1 MTLTTTQVAATEMPA
16 YLGPTAVL
24 VVAAAAVGYLCV
36 RLRVVPIVGFLL
48 AGVLIGPAQLGL
60 VASTSSV
67 DAAAEVGVILLLFTI
82 GIEFSLDRLA
92 AVWRWIAAGGGAQVA
107 LTTAAVL
114 GLAVATGSG
123 WRAGLF
129 TGFLIALS
137 STAIVI
143 KVLSDARASGTVRG
157 RLALAVLIFQDLAV
171 VAMVLVIPLLA
182 DSESGGLWSV
192 VRALGLAVLVVV
204 AVLLVARRVMP
215 RLLEW
220 VAAACSPEV
229 FLLAVMAIC
238 FGTAYLT
245 ALTGISV
252 SLGAFLAGLVVSE
265 SRHSTHALS
274 EVLPLQVVFSAV
286 FFVSIGM
293 LLDLGVLLDHLPTVV
308 AAVVLVVAIKVACT
322 TLALL
327 PLRVGWRQAVATALL
342 LGQVGEFSFVLL
354 RTGQDAGL
362 GLAGFGADGEQV
374 FLSTT
379 VLLMVL
385 TPALA
390 WAGDRIAAP
399 DSTGTAG
406 RPPTSQSHE
415 AESVAGPD
423 SRGHVLLLGWGE
435 DSLAVAH
442 ELRAGGHDVVMT
454 TLNPGGAQA
463 AERAGV
469 DVVRGDS
476 TRSHVLQEAGVAE
489 ARLVVVAE
497 DNPEQASRIAETVRG
512 ISTTPVLVRPHGE
525 PDLERLADAG
535 VAHVVDPRRVARQD
549 LTSTVLRTLG
559 QATPEPAAS
568 HTRTPVDVTRLV
580 AYRWPGE
587 GGCTHGEDS
596 RAVLPGSAGC
606 EECLRMGTPWVHLRV
621 CLTCGHVGC
630 CDSSPGRHARAHHGE
645 LGHPLV
651 ASAEPGDSWAYC
663 FLDDT
668 TVRAPADQ
676 ATARPT
682 TS

>member
-1 MTLTTTQVAATEMPA
+1 MPVMMAAGTEIPA

-24 VVAAAAVGYLCV
+24 VIAAAAVGYLCV

-92 AVWRWIAAGGGAQVA
+92 AVWRWIVAGGGAQVT
-107 LTTAAVL
+107 LTTLAVL

-143 KVLSDARASGTVRG
+143 KVLADAHATATVRG
-157 RLALAVLIFQDLAV
+157 RLTLAVLILQDLAV
-171 VAMVLVIPLLA
+171 VAMVMVIPLLG
-182 DSESGGLWSV
+182 DSATGGLMSV
-192 VRALGLAVLVVV
+192 ARALGLAVLVVV
-204 AVLLVARRVMP
+204 VVLLVARRVMP

-274 EVLPLQVVFSAV
+274 EVLPLQVIFSAV
-286 FFVSIGM
+286 FFVSVGM
-293 LLDLGVLLDHLPTVV
+293 LLDLGVLLDNLPTVI
-308 AAVVLVVAIKVACT
+308 AAGVLVVALKVVAT

-327 PLRVGWRQAVATALL
+327 PLRVGWRQAAATGLL

-354 RTGQDAGL
+354 RTGQDAGIS
-362 GLAGFGADGEQV
+362 LAGFGADGEQV
-374 FLSTT
+374 FLATS
-379 VLLMVL
+379 VMLLVL
-385 TPALA
+385 TPGLA
-390 WAGDRIAAP
+390 WAADRIAPRDAMGRGRRPGVESTSTASSGAP
-399 DSTGTAG
+399 DS
-406 RPPTSQSHE
+406 RK
-415 AESVAGPD
+415 
-423 SRGHVLLLGWGE
+423 HVLILGWGE
-435 DSLAVAH
+435 DSLAVAD
-442 ELRAGGHDVVMT
+442 ELIAAGHDVVMT

-469 DVVRGDS
+469 EVVRGDS
-476 TRSHVLQEAGVAE
+476 TRSHVLLEAGVAD
-489 ARLVVVAE
+489 ARLVIVAE
-497 DNPEQASRIAETVRG
+497 DDPEQTNRIAEAVRG
-512 ISTTPVLVRPHGE
+512 VSSAPVLVRPRGE
-525 PDLERLADAG
+525 PDLERLADVG
-535 VAHVVDPRRVARQD
+535 VEHVVDQGRVARQE
-549 LTSTVLRTLG
+549 LTSTVMRSLG
-559 QATPEPAAS
+559 EPAPDPAAGGTQTS
-568 HTRTPVDVTRLV
+568 LDVTRLV
-580 AYRWPGE
+580 AYHWPG
-587 GGCTHGEDS
+587 GGDCTHGEES
-596 RAVLPGSAGC
+596 RAVLPGSTGC
-606 EECLRMGTPWVHLRV
+606 AECLRTGSRWVHLRL
-621 CLTCGHVGC
+621 CLSCGHVGC
-630 CDSSPGRHARAHHGE
+630 CDSSPGRHARAHAE
-645 LGHPLV
+645 SGHPLV
-651 ASAEPGDSWAYC
+651 ASVEPGDAWAYC

-668 TVRAPADQ
+668 TVSAPIGDITTP
-676 ATARPT
+676 TA
-682 TS
+682 S

>member
-1 MTLTTTQVAATEMPA
+1 MPDMTLAAGTEIPA

-67 DAAAEVGVILLLFTI
+67 EAAAEVGVILLLFTI
-82 GIEFSLDRLA
+82 GIEFSLERLA
-92 AVWRWIAAGGGAQVA
+92 AVWRWIVAGGGAQVA
-107 LTTAAVL
+107 LTTGAVL
-114 GLAVATGSG
+114 GIAVATGSG

-137 STAIVI
+137 STAIVV
-143 KVLSDARASGTVRG
+143 KVLSDAHASATVRG
-157 RLALAVLIFQDLAV
+157 RLALAVLIMQDLAV

-182 DSESGGLWSV
+182 ESGATDPTSI

-204 AVLLVARRVMP
+204 AVLLVARRLMP
-215 RLLEW
+215 RILEW
-220 VAAACSPEV
+220 VAATCSPEV
-229 FLLAVMAIC
+229 FLLAVIAIC

-245 ALTGISV
+245 AMTGISV

-286 FFVSIGM
+286 FFVSVGM
-293 LLDLGVLLDHLPTVV
+293 LLDLEVLWTNLPTVLA
-308 AAVVLVVAIKVACT
+308 AAVVVVALKVAST

-327 PLRVGWRQAVATALL
+327 PLRVGWRRAVATGLL

-354 RTGQDAGL
+354 TVGQDAGL
-362 GLAGFGADGEQV
+362 GPAGFGPDGEQV

-390 WAGDRIAAP
+390 WTADRIATSRQ
-399 DSTGTAG
+399 STGGAGGDTASQNG
-406 RPPTSQSHE
+406 APAPTG
-415 AESVAGPD
+415 GPN
-423 SRGHVLLLGWGE
+423 SRGHVVILGWGE
-435 DSLAVAH
+435 DSLALAD
-442 ELRAGGHDVVMT
+442 ELLAAGHGVVMT
-454 TLNPGGAQA
+454 TLNPSGAQA

-476 TRSHVLQEAGVAE
+476 TRSHVLSEAGIAD
-489 ARLVVVAE
+489 ARLVVIAE
-497 DNPEQASRIAETVRG
+497 DDPEQTNRIAESVRAV
-512 ISTTPVLVRPHGE
+512 STAPVLVRPRGE
-525 PDLERLADAG
+525 PDLERLGDAG
-535 VAHVVDPRRVARQD
+535 VAHVVDPSQIARQH
-549 LTSTVLRTLG
+549 LASTVLHTLG
-559 QATPEPAAS
+559 DRAPDPAAVS
-568 HTRTPVDVTRLV
+568 TTVDTTRLT
-580 AYRWPGE
+580 AFRWPAE
-587 GGCTHGEDS
+587 SGCTHGEDS
-596 RAVLPGSAGC
+596 HAVLPQTAGC
-606 EECLRMGTPWVHLRV
+606 AECLRTGSSWVHLRL
-621 CLTCGHVGC
+621 CLGCGHVGC
-630 CDSSPGRHARAHHGE
+630 CDSSPGRHARAHHRS

-651 ASAEPGDSWAYC
+651 ASAEAGDSWAYC

-668 TVRAPADQ
+668 TVAAPAGH
-676 ATARPT
+676 T
-682 TS
+682 TYQN